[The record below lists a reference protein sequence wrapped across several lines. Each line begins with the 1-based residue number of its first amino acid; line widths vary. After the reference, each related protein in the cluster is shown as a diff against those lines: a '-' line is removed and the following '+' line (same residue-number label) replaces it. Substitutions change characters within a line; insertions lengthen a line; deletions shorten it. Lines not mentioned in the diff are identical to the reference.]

1 MKHLLWK
8 WHFQKRFQK
17 AEEEDL
23 ESGRSL
29 VGEEKGKMCIFCN
42 VNTEQIVLLQFN
54 LHHPVVQT
62 QVSEFSHTNATL

>member
-1 MKHLLWK
+1 MRRRI
-8 WHFQKRFQK
+8 QKQ
-17 AEEEDL
+17 EEEEL

-29 VGEEKGKMCIFCN
+29 VEEKKGRMCIFCN
-42 VNTEQIVLLQFN
+42 VNTEQIVLLQSG

>member
-8 WHFQKRFQK
+8 WHFQKRFPK
-17 AEEEDL
+17 PEEDDL

-29 VGEEKGKMCIFCN
+29 VGEEKGRMGIFWK

-54 LHHPVVQT
+54 LIH
-62 QVSEFSHTNATL
+62 SSCGSDAG